1 MGKKTKVDINSAPLE
16 AVTIGQIKKS
26 KYGWIGTIIIFVLF
40 ISVVYFLPELSKY
53 YQQIT
58 QGNTTNN
65 KAPINNVTNEV
76 IEEEPEEQI
85 PVVDDSLYSFEND
98 FEVSLADLS
107 FSNVTLNN
115 NLLSFAV
122 KNTSNQTISLEDK
135 KLYFITFDSNTEE
148 KNTLNTIE
156 LSASILSGQEITLSY
171 NVKPNASYY
180 DIKSITEDDYTYIVL
195 ETDENNIATL
205 TCDKDEEKIIYSFID
220 DKLVMIEQNAS
231 VAKTSDKYDSLYDK
245 YHTIVIKYG
254 NISGINAT
262 LSTNVDSMQ
271 FALKIDY
278 NNYNSE
284 IEGSYYFPKDTSSR
298 IVNFKMESKLFEC
311 K

>member
-156 LSASILSGQEITLSY
+156 LSASIPAI
-171 NVKPNASYY
+171 
-180 DIKSITEDDYTYIVL
+180 
-195 ETDENNIATL
+195 
-205 TCDKDEEKIIYSFID
+205 
-220 DKLVMIEQNAS
+220 
-231 VAKTSDKYDSLYDK
+231 VAKYLLLAAE
-245 YHTIVIKYG
+245 
-254 NISGINAT
+254 NII
-262 LSTNVDSMQ
+262 
-271 FALKIDY
+271 
-278 NNYNSE
+278 
-284 IEGSYYFPKDTSSR
+284 
-298 IVNFKMESKLFEC
+298 
-311 K
+311 